1 MADQANEGGRE
12 LDLEKELSCS
22 ICTDVLYRPLT
33 LLDCLHTFCGSCLR
47 EWFAWQASSK
57 GHVYSCPACRAAVRD
72 TRPNATLTT
81 LLEMFLQAHPDKGK
95 TAQEKLD
102 MDKTYKPGDDVI
114 PPMDLG
120 QVSDDDDDEE
130 ERRMLAQARE
140 LSLNDV
146 GLGSRS
152 TQRPN
157 QRQTNLPRPRRHADS
172 PQSGQADG
180 LSHQSSIRSLL
191 SQSDVDLGDMED
203 EIMRHI
209 IDHGLL
215 DGMDLNNLTP
225 DQEDAITDSIA
236 QAYRSRRRQDRRD
249 RDRNRERSA
258 AHHSPAIQTH
268 RHTPRSSTTR
278 HSPSTSTHRQP
289 TSTATTRSS
298 HALAP
303 TQNQPSPARRR
314 AASANH
320 THRLNTASDRPR
332 HLVPD
337 SPSRPSNHSSPALP
351 ISAREEPSSD
361 VLAPPV
367 ACSRCEKPDIQH
379 SLHYNCDKCSDG
391 NFNLCIECYRTGKGC
406 LNWYGFGHTAMTRYR
421 PQAASRSEHADHGV
435 PHVLSARRYV
445 QNPTRLEQG
454 LFCDGCQAFADACYW
469 HCNSCNDGA
478 WGFCNACVEQ
488 GKHCSHPLASVAH
501 LSQAPTPSQRRSPTD
516 LYPSSLTSTGSAFHF
531 AVPSSHTPTLPHVSD
546 PASYVPIVLT
556 SYCVICQ
563 YSVPPSHARFHCN
576 TCNEGNYDI
585 CNSCYHSL
593 VNTGKIARTNG
604 PSGWRRCLR
613 SHRMSVVGHEDRE
626 GGPHRIV
633 VREIVGGWALKDDIS
648 ATPTSTLTS
657 AITQQD
663 QWRWKEDDGTSMAT
677 TSTSKFPGSP
687 HLLPP
692 DGGIGLRAQ
701 AIWSYFPSDDTKDEL
716 RFPRNALITEV
727 EDINGDWFW
736 GVYCGGK
743 GLFPG
748 NYVRIV

>member
-47 EWFAWQASSK
+47 EWFAWQASSR

-95 TAQEKLD
+95 TAQDKLV

-114 PPMDLG
+114 PPVDLG

-130 ERRMLAQARE
+130 EQRMLAQARE
-140 LSLNDV
+140 LSLDDV

-152 TQRPN
+152 THRPR

-258 AHHSPAIQTH
+258 ARHSPAIQTH

-289 TSTATTRSS
+289 ISTATTRSP
-298 HALAP
+298 HALDP
-303 TQNQPSPARRR
+303 VQDQPSPARRR

-320 THRLNTASDRPR
+320 THRLNAASGRPR

-351 ISAREEPSSD
+351 MSAREEPSSD
-361 VLAPPV
+361 VLAPSI

-406 LNWYGFGHTAMTRYR
+406 LNWYGFGHAAMTRYR
-421 PQAASRSEHADHGV
+421 PQAASRSERADHGV
-435 PHVLSARRYV
+435 PHVLLARRYV
-445 QNPTRLEQG
+445 QNSKRLEQG

-501 LSQAPTPSQRRSPTD
+501 VSQAPTPSQRRSPTD
-516 LYPSSLTSTGSAFHF
+516 LYPPSLTSTGSAFHF
-531 AVPSSHTPTLPHVSD
+531 AVPSSHAPTLPHVSD
-546 PASYVPIVLT
+546 LASYVPIVLT
-556 SYCVICQ
+556 SYCDICQ
-563 YSVPPSHARFHCN
+563 YSIPSSHARFHCN

-593 VNTGKIARTNG
+593 VNTGKIARSNG

-657 AITQQD
+657 ATTQQD
-663 QWRWKEDDGTSMAT
+663 QWRWKEHDGTSMAT
-677 TSTSKFPGSP
+677 TSTSKFPSSP

-701 AIWSYFPSDDTKDEL
+701 AIWYYFPSDDAKDEL

-736 GVYCGGK
+736 GIYCGDK